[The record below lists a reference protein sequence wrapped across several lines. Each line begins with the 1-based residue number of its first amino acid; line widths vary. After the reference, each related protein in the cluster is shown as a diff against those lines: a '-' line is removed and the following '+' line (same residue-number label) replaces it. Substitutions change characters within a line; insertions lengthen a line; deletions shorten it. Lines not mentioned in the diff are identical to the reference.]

1 VPRVTVVPAEAVVAK
16 LEIDDVSRRYGR
28 RWALVHVSVRIEA
41 GEGWMLLG
49 HNGSGKSTLIRCLAT
64 AQRVHEG
71 RIRFDG
77 LDLWDNR
84 ARLRGKI
91 AILGHQPHLYD
102 DLSAS
107 ENLSVWAQ
115 LGGFQA
121 DVRGLLEQVG
131 LDPNRRDPVRT
142 FSAGMRRRVAI
153 ARMLLKKPELV
164 LLDEPFTAL
173 DPGGREWLIGV
184 IRSLR
189 ADGATLVMATH
200 LPQVASAVA
209 EHAVILDTG
218 KVVYR
223 GAVSGL
229 PKELAFE

>member
-1 VPRVTVVPAEAVVAK
+1 MAK

-28 RWALVHVSVRIEA
+28 RWALIHVSLRIEA

-49 HNGSGKSTLIRCLAT
+49 HNGSGKSTLIRCLST
-64 AQRVHEG
+64 ALRIHEG

-77 LDLWDNR
+77 MDLWDER
-84 ARLRGKI
+84 AKLRSKI
-91 AILGHQPHLYD
+91 AVLGHQPSLYD
-102 DLSAS
+102 DLSAA

-115 LGGFQA
+115 LGGIRA

-131 LDPNRRDPVRT
+131 LDPDRRDPVRT

-153 ARMLLKKPELV
+153 ARTLLKKPEIV

-184 IRSLR
+184 IRELR
-189 ADGATLVMATH
+189 AGGATLVMATH
-200 LPQVASAVA
+200 LPQVARAVA
-209 EHAVILDTG
+209 EHAVILDAG
-218 KVVYR
+218 KVAYR
-223 GAVSGL
+223 GTVDEL

>member
-1 VPRVTVVPAEAVVAK
+1 MAK

-28 RWALVHVSVRIEA
+28 RWALVHVTLRIEA

-49 HNGSGKSTLIRCLAT
+49 HNGSGKSTLIRCLCT
-64 AQRVHEG
+64 ALRTHEG

-77 LDLWDNR
+77 LDLWENR
-84 ARLRGKI
+84 AALRSRI
-91 AILGHQPHLYD
+91 AVLGHQPHLYD

-115 LGGFQA
+115 LGGLKA
-121 DVRGLLEQVG
+121 DIGALLQEVG

-153 ARMLLKKPELV
+153 ARMLLKAPELV

-173 DPGGREWLIGV
+173 DPAGRDWLVSV
-184 IRSLR
+184 IRKLR
-189 ADGATLVMATH
+189 SNGATLVMATH

-209 EHAVILDTG
+209 EHAVILEAG
-218 KVVYR
+218 KTLYR
-223 GAVSGL
+223 GHIDGL